1 MCSKICDCNN
11 CFKKENCARCPYQE
25 QQLDKINCLEN
36 GLQGC
41 PYRVKS
47 IEEYNKRLKKSNN
60 NA

>member
-11 CFKKENCARCPYQE
+11 CFKKDNCVRCQYQE

-41 PYRVKS
+41 PYRVDDVTRPHTVKG
-47 IEEYNKRLKKSNN
+47 
-60 NA
+60 A

>member
-1 MCSKICDCNN
+1 MCVKICDCNN
-11 CFKKENCARCPYQE
+11 CIRKGSCVQCQYQE
-25 QQLDKINCLEN
+25 SQLDKINCLEN

-47 IEEYNKRLKKSNN
+47 IEEYNKRLKESNN